1 MNYAVEYPRTG
12 EIYNA
17 YFEESSTHCQSGW
30 RPALVIQNNIGNKHS
45 PNVIVLPLTSSI
57 KKLNMP
63 THVVLSSSDTG
74 LYKDSM
80 VICENPQSISKNN
93 LGKYITKLSDK
104 YMEEVAQAYLE
115 STPLLGFI
123 KNDKIQEIKEKTNLL
138 VMSS

>member
-1 MNYAVEYPRTG
+1 MKGDLFINCNTQTYPRTG
-12 EIYNA
+12 EIYNT
-17 YFEESSTHCQSGW
+17 YFEESSTHCQRGW
-30 RPALVIQNNIGNKHS
+30 RPALIIQNNIGNKYS

-80 VICENPQSISKNN
+80 VICENPQSISKNS

-104 YMEEVAQAYLE
+104 YMEEVAKAYLE

-123 KNDKIQEIKEKTNLL
+123 KTIKFQKSKKE
-138 VMSS
+138 